1 MTDDDWGTMTFFED
15 NFTCEACESTD
26 VVPAVGSKK
35 SKILIVAEYPGKEEI
50 KAGKPMV
57 GAMGNVLRTELGIL
71 GFDLKKARRMNLWQH
86 PANKNMKCQELGI
99 KEVIKE
105 AKDKDIIL
113 LLGDE
118 CVKIFLY
125 KAVTKVAG
133 LKMKSKYFSAEIVI
147 PCPNPAI
154 VFKKGRGVGEIRLA
168 FRKFVEAID
177 ETTKEM

>member
-15 NFTCEACESTD
+15 TFTCDVCESTE

-57 GAMGNVLRTELGIL
+57 GPMGNVLRTELGIL
-71 GFDLKKARRMNLWQH
+71 GFDIKKARRMNLWQH
-86 PANKNMKCQELGI
+86 PSNKNPNCQELGI

-105 AKDKDIIL
+105 AKGKDIIL

-118 CVKIFLY
+118 CAKIFLD

-133 LKMKSKYFSAEIVI
+133 LKMKSKWFSADIVI
-147 PCPNPAI
+147 PCPNPAN
-154 VFKKGRGVGEIRLA
+154 VFTKGRGVGEIRLA
-168 FRKFVEAID
+168 FRKFVDAIN
-177 ETTKEM
+177 E